1 VSTDPAVTGRS
12 TGTYGAKGSSPY
24 LSKRR
29 LLRLASGC
37 VVLIAGGVYMLRRG
51 ISGAQE
57 DSPRRSSAAIQ
68 AAIDRHIRDS
78 TARANQTAASR
89 AEQLAAFVRKKK
101 DEGLKGFSEDVT
113 SYRSS
118 WLAIKTKLPFTDSE
132 EHRRFVVEAFDKRLF
147 SPTQLRDTI
156 AQIVGAFD
164 KDLVEEQN
172 KLAVSLRQEIQGGPV
187 AAIGAPGAQQE
198 MQKAVA
204 TATGSARSQATKAIG
219 DMVVSETVAAI
230 VSLVLTRLG
239 VTLSIISA
247 GASTSW
253 WSLGAGLAIGLAV
266 DAAVRYFRDPAKDVS
281 TDVGRSLDE
290 FATHGKDLLK
300 QELERAV
307 SERAQVWAK
316 AAKGMLS

>member
-1 VSTDPAVTGRS
+1 MSTDPAITGSRE
-12 TGTYGAKGSSPY
+12 GASGASGRTSYSSN
-24 LSKRR
+24 RR
-29 LLRLASGC
+29 LLLLASGC
-37 VVLIAGGVYMLRRG
+37 IVALAGGVYMLRRG
-51 ISGAQE
+51 APGAQG
-57 DSPRRSSAAIQ
+57 DSPRRSTAVIQ
-68 AAIDRHIRDS
+68 AAIDRHIADS
-78 TARANQTAASR
+78 MVRANQLAATR
-89 AEQLAAFVRKKK
+89 AEQLASFVRKKK
-101 DEGLKGFSEDVT
+101 EEGLTGFSEDVT

-118 WLAIKTKLPFTDSE
+118 WLAIKIKLPFTDSE
-132 EHRRFVVEAFDKRLF
+132 EHRRFVVETFDKRLF

-156 AQIVGAFD
+156 AQIVKAFE

-187 AAIGAPGAQQE
+187 VVIGAPGAQQE

-204 TATGSARSQATKAIG
+204 TATGSARSEATKAIG

-247 GASTSW
+247 GASASW
-253 WSLGAGLAIGLAV
+253 WSFGAGLAIGLAV
-266 DAAVRYFRDPAKDVS
+266 DAAVRYFRDPAKDVR

-290 FATHGKDLLK
+290 FATRGEDLLK